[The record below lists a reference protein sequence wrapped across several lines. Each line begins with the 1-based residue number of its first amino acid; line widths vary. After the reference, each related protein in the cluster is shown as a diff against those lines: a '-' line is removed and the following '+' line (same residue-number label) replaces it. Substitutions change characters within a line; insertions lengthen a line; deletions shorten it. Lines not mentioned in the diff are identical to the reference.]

1 VRSSAKG
8 SQSFDL
14 PQHLKRDMSPNRA
27 RKDNYTTLM
36 LANWATKFY
45 FELEASSK
53 IKEVCTFSPRMI

>member
-1 VRSSAKG
+1 
-8 SQSFDL
+8 
-14 PQHLKRDMSPNRA
+14 MSPNRA

-53 IKEVCTFSPRMI
+53 VIVVFTFSPRMI

>member
-1 VRSSAKG
+1 
-8 SQSFDL
+8 
-14 PQHLKRDMSPNRA
+14 MSPNRA

-53 IKEVCTFSPRMI
+53 IKEVSTFSPRMI